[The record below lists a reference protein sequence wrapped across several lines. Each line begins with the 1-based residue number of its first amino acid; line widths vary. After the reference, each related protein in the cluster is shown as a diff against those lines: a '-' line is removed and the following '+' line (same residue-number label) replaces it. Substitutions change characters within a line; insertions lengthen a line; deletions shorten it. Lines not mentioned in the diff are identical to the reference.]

1 MDVQARLAE
10 LRRVVGEAR
19 SMPMSAS
26 VVVNK
31 EEVLGL
37 LDGLSTELDRVL
49 ADSREVVAER
59 DALLA
64 AARQEADRIVEE
76 ARAERERMVA
86 DSDVHRQAQR
96 EAAGVLERAREEAD
110 GLRQETDEYVDAK
123 LANFQITLERI
134 TEAVQRGRSRLA
146 GQTAHEGVTP
156 EEVDKLTLP
165 EHLDG

>member
-10 LRRVVGEAR
+10 LRRIVAEAR

-26 VVVNK
+26 VVVKK

-37 LDGLSTELDRVL
+37 LDGLSTDLDRVL

-76 ARAERERMVA
+76 AGAERARLVEE
-86 DSDVHRQAQR
+86 SDVHRHAQR
-96 EAAGVLERAREEAD
+96 EAAGLLERAREEAD

-123 LANFQITLERI
+123 LANFEITLERV

-146 GQTAHEGVTP
+146 GRSAYEGITP
-156 EEVDKLTLP
+156 EEVDKITLP